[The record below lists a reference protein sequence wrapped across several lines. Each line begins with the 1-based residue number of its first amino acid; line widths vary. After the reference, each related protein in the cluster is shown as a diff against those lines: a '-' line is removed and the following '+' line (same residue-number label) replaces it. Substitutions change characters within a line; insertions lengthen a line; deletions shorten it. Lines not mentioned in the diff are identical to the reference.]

1 MFTGLVETVGMV
13 KAVTPRGPIKRY
25 TVSAPFAAELELG
38 ESVAI
43 DGTCQTVV
51 NQDDKSFAVEAVP
64 ETLKRT
70 TFGEFRVGREVNLE
84 RALRFSDR
92 LGGHLVSGHID
103 CTGRVA
109 KVLTR
114 GEERILTVDYPA
126 DYASLMVD
134 KGSVA
139 IDGVS
144 LTVVEASLRQFTVA
158 IIPHTWDATTLR
170 RLRPGERVNL
180 EFDLVAKYI
189 LRSQQVGEE
198 SAPGLWSGTPGKG
211 SDS

>member
-1 MFTGLVETVGMV
+1 MFTGLVEAVGAIR
-13 KAVTPRGPIKRY
+13 AVTPQGRIKRY
-25 TVSAPFAAELELG
+25 TVAAPFANELSIG
-38 ESVAI
+38 ESISI
-43 DGTCQTVV
+43 DGACQTVV
-51 NQDDKSFAVEAVP
+51 QRDDKSFAVEAVP

-70 TFGEFRVGREVNLE
+70 TFGDFRVGRDVNLE

-103 CTGRVA
+103 CTGRIA
-109 KVLTR
+109 KVMQQ
-114 GEERILTVDYPA
+114 GEERILTVEYPA
-126 DYASLMVD
+126 DYATLLVE
-134 KGSVA
+134 KGSIA

-144 LTVVEASLRQFTVA
+144 LTVVDAGTRSFTVA
-158 IIPHTWDATTLR
+158 IIPHTWEATTLG

-198 SAPGLWSGTPGKG
+198 SAPGVSTG
-211 SDS
+211 